1 MAERDTVRA
10 RAGYHHGDLRA
21 ALLEAAE
28 RELAERGIEGFT
40 LRGVAKRAGVSHAAP
55 AHHFRDTSH
64 MLTALATIGMER
76 FHAAMEAA
84 QSVPHTTPRDRF
96 IASGVAYVE
105 FALANSALFDLMFG
119 SKRPDFDDPDFVRH
133 AGAAFRNLVDSIAS
147 IRGGASLE
155 EAGGRLDIAA
165 AWSLVHGVATL
176 LIAKRLRFLAPDLAA
191 DRTETLRQ
199 LVSRV
204 APRAA
209 GDAAAATSAD

>member
-1 MAERDTVRA
+1 MAETGLRRI

-28 RELAERGIEGFT
+28 IELTERGIEGFT

-55 AHHFRDTSH
+55 AHHFRDTKD
-64 MLTALATIGMER
+64 MLTALATVGMER
-76 FHAAMEAA
+76 FQRAMEAA
-84 QSVPHTTPRDRF
+84 QSGAHPTARDRF
-96 IASGVAYVE
+96 IASGVAYIE

-133 AGAAFRNLVDSIAS
+133 ASAAFSNLVDSIGS
-147 IRGGASLE
+147 IRGDAPLA
-155 EAGGRLDIAA
+155 EAEGRLDIAA

-176 LIAKRLRFLAPDLAA
+176 LIARRMKFLAPDLAA
-191 DRTETLRQ
+191 NRTETLRR

-204 APRAA
+204 APQA
-209 GDAAAATSAD
+209 GPDAVAPTSVG